1 MLSSFCK
8 MRSEMYLLVWCE
20 RLLSVL
26 SADITSSHYLV
37 WCLISALSTMHSRLE
52 HDLRRRFLQVLRRV
66 TACQSADAMLSL
78 DALLEHYSE
87 LQLDFRE
94 EYIMYNLPAA
104 ALSQVSI
111 LLRS

>member
-1 MLSSFCK
+1 
-8 MRSEMYLLVWCE
+8 
-20 RLLSVL
+20 
-26 SADITSSHYLV
+26 
-37 WCLISALSTMHSRLE
+37 MHSRLE
-52 HDLRRRFLQVLRRV
+52 HDLRPGRVLQVLHRV

-78 DALLEHYSE
+78 EALLEHYSE

-111 LLRS
+111 LLQSHRHMHGNDLTQSLIG